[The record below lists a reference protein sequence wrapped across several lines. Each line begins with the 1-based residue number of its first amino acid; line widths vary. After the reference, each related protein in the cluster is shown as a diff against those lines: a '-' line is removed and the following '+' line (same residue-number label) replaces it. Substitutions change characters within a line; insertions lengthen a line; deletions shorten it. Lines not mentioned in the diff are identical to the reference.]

1 MKKKLLLLS
10 LLSVLL
16 FSQSTAAHPGRTD
29 SNGGHYDRSTGEYH
43 YHTGEYAGRVS
54 SGSSDSSA
62 ENKIEKPV
70 KENKAKTAPTAQKPK
85 ENTAHTKNKI
95 AHFLSPF
102 KECIIFFFVVAVFC
116 LIFIILFKG
125 SFSEYLILFVIASF
139 ILYALY
145 AVWYRGIFKDL
156 VFVPIV
162 FQVIFVF
169 LCLKDRCFNKENK
182 LHVISPFYALVL
194 KNSDII
200 KNKLTAASVIFAVLL
215 VSIFTTNSFI
225 LSRLGIYSL
234 NFERTGSFCYYVKAQ
249 NLSTKKTYT
258 LPASVYVDIPTG
270 EKTYREFT
278 IEELFFSN
286 GNSIDLDHDRL
297 EIEFAHFPHFSISH
311 SLKKPIVLEA
321 SGYNYGNNS
330 EWKCT
335 LTNRHVDNP
344 PFEET
349 SRKKAIP
356 SLLIYSLTLLYVHI
370 TTVYAIKSDLHN
382 T

>member
-1 MKKKLLLLS
+1 M
-10 LLSVLL
+10 LL

-70 KENKAKTAPTAQKPK
+70 KENK
-85 ENTAHTKNKI
+85 
-95 AHFLSPF
+95 
-102 KECIIFFFVVAVFC
+102 
-116 LIFIILFKG
+116 
-125 SFSEYLILFVIASF
+125 
-139 ILYALY
+139 
-145 AVWYRGIFKDL
+145 
-156 VFVPIV
+156 
-162 FQVIFVF
+162 
-169 LCLKDRCFNKENK
+169 
-182 LHVISPFYALVL
+182 LHIISPFYALVL
-194 KNSDII
+194 KDSHII

-234 NFERTGSFCYYVKAQ
+234 KFERTGSFCYYVKAQ

-258 LPASVYVDIPTG
+258 LPASVYVDIPSD
-270 EKTYREFT
+270 EETYLSLT
-278 IEELFFSN
+278 IEELFFPN
-286 GNSIDLDHDRL
+286 GSSIELDYDIL
-297 EIEFAHFPHFSISH
+297 EIKSPRFPDFSISH

-321 SGYNYGNNS
+321 SDYNYGNIS
-330 EWKCT
+330 EWKCM

-356 SLLIYSLTLLYVHI
+356 SLLIHSLTLLYAHI
-370 TTVYAIKSDLHN
+370 TTVYAIKSDLRN
-382 T
+382 TKNKHSV